1 MGIFKDCS
9 IVLELKNLPIKE
21 KNNLKALIKEN
32 GGSVTYVINKK
43 CTHVVA
49 NCLDHLS
56 PNRKKSIDK
65 FQIPVVTTN
74 YIFKC
79 CDEKNLL
86 NVQEYTSAET
96 ILHKQS
102 KDNAVEIDII
112 PLLDE
117 FPRKPLE
124 IVKENSVDLFRI
136 YTENEPNLPKFSS
149 EFEVAKYAVLLKTTG
164 SEISLAVIEVQCAT
178 ETQWCPFRVTCY
190 SGELQNEQVKRK
202 KKELIFSSTSEVALR
217 SFGFFMKNLQKDGFV
232 LQKKLP
238 AAVKLL
244 ASEKLQK
251 VLLEE
256 ALSSSIIS
264 QEVGVFVELIWTAAH
279 GCLNE
284 VLSCPINSIS
294 PNDVI
299 RAEGV
304 LHRARKAMESSCSFS
319 DLKIIMSEFF
329 RIIPHKC
336 IAEPFINMR
345 TISQKQDL
353 CQLIR
358 DIVNVSESTF
368 WSPTP
373 SSLAKYRALRC
384 SIEHLEPETE
394 EYFNLTKLLT
404 PHGKSFLPVTLHR
417 IFHVSRV
424 DEMLDFQRKL
434 GNVQLL
440 FHASSLS
447 KFVGIL
453 SRGLLLPKVAVEQ
466 HGIARTDV
474 GNLGSGIYFS
484 NDIRTAMKYSSPNE
498 IDGTCIL
505 VVCEVAL
512 GLCKQ
517 LTQKDCS
524 LTSAPDEYHS
534 VHGVRNTPQ
543 KPTEFEDDEFVV
555 YNINQIQMKY
565 VIQFCLDKDSITIYE
580 PQVNLTGEEVIPY
593 ELDAQ
598 VTDTDSNKE
607 HINPLL
613 GVTAGLQDSSGN
625 QIPLESVHIKG
636 RMMDLL
642 AQVVVFQTYTNH
654 SSTPIEAKYVFP
666 LDETAAVCGFEAFI
680 NGKHV
685 IGEVKEKEEARQEYQ
700 QAIREGHGAYLMD
713 QDAPDVFTISVGNLP
728 PEATVLI
735 KITYV
740 TELSVNFGLISF
752 RLPGSVAP
760 WQQSKALNEKTQD
773 TLEKVK
779 VSEFQKEGGFM
790 LDMSVEM
797 PYEIQEIWSE
807 THNIDLKKT
816 ECKAVIRTKEGSSL
830 GSDGFSLSVRLSEL
844 YLPRMWVEKHPD
856 KESQACM
863 LVFCPAFDSNSLPEG
878 SEVVILLDNSNSMKG
893 SKLQEA
899 KQIAVLALEALECKT
914 NVIMFGT
921 DYNELFPYPE
931 DIHTGLAAA
940 KTFILGTPELM
951 GNTDLW
957 RPLRNLSL
965 LPPSKGLRN
974 ILLISDG
981 HLQNEGLTLRLVTE
995 NVCHTRVFTCGI
1007 GSTANRHMLRTL
1019 AHSGGGAYEFFD
1031 TKTKYTWKDKI
1042 SSQVKRM
1049 ASPACTSVSVKWQQF
1064 NQHNPKPIQAPAQ
1077 LHSLFSENQL
1087 LLYGFVPHCT
1097 QATLYGK
1104 ISNQEIETMVST
1116 TELQKTKGTM
1126 LHKLTARALI
1136 RDYEEGILHADG
1148 IEHEAKKSELKP
1160 FIISLSK
1167 EYSIV
1172 TQYTSFIAV
1181 EKRDVDKQQDFS
1193 ETNITELI
1201 SQEDI
1206 DCLPYLGWEQD
1217 LKAAS
1222 IFSEEDSDSGSS
1234 SYVLDYLNLFSDIHP
1249 CAEDV
1254 EDISLKMDFRS
1265 GFAEYCEM
1273 DSFVQDY
1280 REISSDIFVSKR
1292 AVKEIIPAVDGLP
1305 LPPPP
1310 PPPPPPDLPEG
1321 MGMSRIILHDMS
1333 TECSTSEPLESFLL
1347 HRGSSVRAN
1356 RRKSRRYIP
1365 AFDEGSDHM
1374 AQGLHM
1380 KLSGLSGIS
1389 STSGPPASILPHNV
1403 PFGLTQAREQDLQ
1416 DSLPLCAKP
1425 CLPAQ
1430 QMIQPSPPLLGVVV
1444 PKTPKFGQA
1453 MTQKSPQI
1461 TGIMSFGER
1470 QIQQSP
1476 PIAES
1481 AFFKSSF
1488 NQQRLSFPMITGKSS
1503 FHQPSPPVPGQ
1514 LFGQATIQPSLL
1526 FARSE
1531 ADQCDLI
1538 QPSRSFTRYMS
1549 PAPGA
1554 QPVLHSS
1561 LPLFEKM
1568 HCAGFSGGFG
1578 ASTNIMLKPS
1588 KSSYL
1593 LPEFMHTDPQAAAVK
1608 AQRRKQDLVSWANIF
1623 LLQHVDGYW
1632 EATSELGALL
1642 DVNMDYFANVF
1653 LKEKGIMS
1661 LGLKAKENIL
1671 RLLATLLVIQLI
1683 RYTMQLNGI
1692 VLKSLFH
1699 LEHNKDE
1706 SSPYLLSVE
1715 KAIKW
1720 AKAAD
1725 KRYPCIC
1732 SRLQI
1737 GRDMETT
1744 TRQLLNIDPIKEN
1757 SPLWLFITK
1766 QSISGINKPFIFGNS
1781 TIFGT
1786 SNQQSCLGMG
1796 SALGGFSFETFA

>member
-1 MGIFKDCS
+1 MYKLFYNVSVISRC
-9 IVLELKNLPIKE
+9 
-21 KNNLKALIKEN
+21 
-32 GGSVTYVINKK
+32 GS

-79 CDEKNLL
+79 CEEKNLL

-102 KDNAVEIDII
+102 KDNAV
-112 PLLDE
+112 LLICCT
-117 FPRKPLE
+117 F
-124 IVKENSVDLFRI
+124 
-136 YTENEPNLPKFSS
+136 
-149 EFEVAKYAVLLKTTG
+149 
-164 SEISLAVIEVQCAT
+164 
-178 ETQWCPFRVTCY
+178 
-190 SGELQNEQVKRK
+190 LQQVKRK

-217 SFGFFMKNLQKDGFV
+217 SFGFFMKNLQKVGFL

-251 VLLEE
+251 LLLEE

-284 VLSCPINSIS
+284 VLSCPIDRIS
-294 PNDVI
+294 PNDVSM
-299 RAEGV
+299 AEGV
-304 LHRARKAMESSCSFS
+304 LHRARKAMENSCSFF
-319 DLKIIMSEFF
+319 DLNIIMSEFF

-336 IAEPFINMR
+336 IAEPSINMR

-368 WSPTP
+368 WSRTP

-384 SIEHLEPETE
+384 SIEHIEPETE
-394 EYFNLTKLLT
+394 EYFNLTELLR
-404 PHGKSFLPVTLHR
+404 PHQD
-417 IFHVSRV
+417 IFYLIRV

-434 GNVQLL
+434 DNVQLL

-453 SRGLLLPKVAVEQ
+453 SRGLLL
-466 HGIARTDV
+466 TDI

-498 IDGTCIL
+498 IDGTYIL

-512 GLCKQ
+512 GLCKHN
-517 LTQKDCS
+517 QKDCT
-524 LTSAPDEYHS
+524 LTSAPGEYHS

-555 YNINQIQMKY
+555 YNTNQIQMKY
-565 VIQFCLDKDSITIYE
+565 VVQFCVDENDINIYE

-593 ELDAQ
+593 D
-598 VTDTDSNKE
+598 NKE

-636 RMMDLL
+636 RMVDLL

-735 KITYV
+735 KITYI

-760 WQQSKALNEKTQD
+760 WQQSKALNEKTQV
-773 TLEKVK
+773 E
-779 VSEFQKEGGFM
+779 GFM

-830 GSDGFSLSVRLSEL
+830 GSDGFSLSVRVYEL

-878 SEVVILLDNSNSMKG
+878 SEVLILLDNSNSMKG

-899 KQIAVLALEALECKT
+899 KRIAVLALEALECKT

-921 DYNELFPYPE
+921 VSSAFFQDFIPELE
-931 DIHTGLAAA
+931 
-940 KTFILGTPELM
+940 GTSELM

-981 HLQNEGLTLRLVTE
+981 HIQNEGLTLRLVTE

-1042 SSQVKRM
+1042 ASQVKRM

-1181 EKRDVDKQQDFS
+1181 EKRDVDEQQDFS
-1193 ETNITELI
+1193 KTNITELI

-1222 IFSEEDSDSGSS
+1222 IFSE
-1234 SYVLDYLNLFSDIHP
+1234 VFKIINL
-1249 CAEDV
+1249 
-1254 EDISLKMDFRS
+1254 
-1265 GFAEYCEM
+1265 
-1273 DSFVQDY
+1273 
-1280 REISSDIFVSKR
+1280 
-1292 AVKEIIPAVDGLP
+1292 
-1305 LPPPP
+1305 
-1310 PPPPPPDLPEG
+1310 
-1321 MGMSRIILHDMS
+1321 
-1333 TECSTSEPLESFLL
+1333 
-1347 HRGSSVRAN
+1347 
-1356 RRKSRRYIP
+1356 
-1365 AFDEGSDHM
+1365 
-1374 AQGLHM
+1374 
-1380 KLSGLSGIS
+1380 
-1389 STSGPPASILPHNV
+1389 
-1403 PFGLTQAREQDLQ
+1403 
-1416 DSLPLCAKP
+1416 
-1425 CLPAQ
+1425 
-1430 QMIQPSPPLLGVVV
+1430 
-1444 PKTPKFGQA
+1444 
-1453 MTQKSPQI
+1453 
-1461 TGIMSFGER
+1461 
-1470 QIQQSP
+1470 
-1476 PIAES
+1476 
-1481 AFFKSSF
+1481 
-1488 NQQRLSFPMITGKSS
+1488 
-1503 FHQPSPPVPGQ
+1503 
-1514 LFGQATIQPSLL
+1514 
-1526 FARSE
+1526 
-1531 ADQCDLI
+1531 
-1538 QPSRSFTRYMS
+1538 
-1549 PAPGA
+1549 
-1554 QPVLHSS
+1554 
-1561 LPLFEKM
+1561 
-1568 HCAGFSGGFG
+1568 
-1578 ASTNIMLKPS
+1578 
-1588 KSSYL
+1588 
-1593 LPEFMHTDPQAAAVK
+1593 
-1608 AQRRKQDLVSWANIF
+1608 
-1623 LLQHVDGYW
+1623 
-1632 EATSELGALL
+1632 
-1642 DVNMDYFANVF
+1642 
-1653 LKEKGIMS
+1653 
-1661 LGLKAKENIL
+1661 
-1671 RLLATLLVIQLI
+1671 
-1683 RYTMQLNGI
+1683 
-1692 VLKSLFH
+1692 
-1699 LEHNKDE
+1699 
-1706 SSPYLLSVE
+1706 
-1715 KAIKW
+1715 
-1720 AKAAD
+1720 
-1725 KRYPCIC
+1725 
-1732 SRLQI
+1732 
-1737 GRDMETT
+1737 
-1744 TRQLLNIDPIKEN
+1744 
-1757 SPLWLFITK
+1757 
-1766 QSISGINKPFIFGNS
+1766 
-1781 TIFGT
+1781 
-1786 SNQQSCLGMG
+1786 
-1796 SALGGFSFETFA
+1796 